1 MNLYIRLLIVIIRS
15 FFKPRITN
23 ILSGCEQKFYVLPN
37 DLDLNGHMNNGRY
50 LTIMDL
56 GRMDL
61 VLRTGLLKKMM
72 ESKSIPVL
80 SSAKMRYR
88 LPLMPFQGYKL
99 ITRVICWDDKW
110 VYMEQRF
117 VIAKGSKA
125 GATAAIGLVKGSFYD
140 RINKRTVPSSDLLK
154 AIDMTKDSPA
164 FPEYILKWIE
174 AEDDLKKQTAD
185 ERPET

>member
-15 FFKPRITN
+15 FYKDRIKD
-23 ILSGCEQKFYVLPN
+23 ILSGCELKFYVLPN

-56 GRMDL
+56 ARMDL

-72 ESKSIPVL
+72 EAKSIPVL
-80 SSAKMRYR
+80 SGAKMRYR
-88 LPLMPFQGYKL
+88 IPLMPFQPYKL

-117 VIAKGSKA
+117 VIASGSKE
-125 GATAAIGLVKGSFYD
+125 GATAAIGLLKGSFYD
-140 RINKRTVPSSDLLK
+140 RVNKETVPSSDLLK
-154 AIDMTKDSPA
+154 AIDLTDDSPE
-164 FPEYILKWIE
+164 FPEYILKWLE
-174 AEDDLKKQTAD
+174 AEENLKQQTAN
-185 ERPET
+185 ERD